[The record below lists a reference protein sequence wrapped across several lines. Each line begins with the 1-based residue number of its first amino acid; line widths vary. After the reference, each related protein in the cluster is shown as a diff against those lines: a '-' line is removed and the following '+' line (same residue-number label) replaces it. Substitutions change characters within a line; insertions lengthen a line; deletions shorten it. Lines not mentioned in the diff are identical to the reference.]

1 MRTLDSFRHLDYPT
15 DQFQVHVVADNCTD
29 RTDERP
35 ARRRGF
41 NVHVRI
47 DPAEPGKGPALN
59 WLYDRLQAGGEQF
72 DTVLIVDADTTLRAD
87 FLRHMAAALDG
98 GVRELRNFTAFMTP
112 MFRLPRALRLGCSR
126 LPSQPPPARSN
137 GNRGVERSLRKW
149 MAFDRELMDGRRW
162 SGHLTEDMEFQ
173 MDLLLDGHRV
183 AYVPGA
189 VLEAEMPHNLGSA
202 TSQNERWE
210 LGRQQMAR
218 RYIPPLTR
226 RLVSGP
232 GELRTAYADAIFD
245 HLVPPLSVLIAAN
258 IVCGFGGSGDDGG
271 AWTAHR
277 SPEPAVECTVGDRHR
292 RPRGRGPAFGRCA
305 TQRLPRLAARAEA
318 DRVEDQAL
326 VAGSDPAEL
335 GHLDKNY
342 PKRGNHM
349 TPGYVPRPPALLFGV
364 PIDDL
369 TMDETVAAIGEL
381 VADGRRHGRTH
392 QVATVNVD
400 FLVNAL
406 ADDGVHQLLQ
416 NADVC
421 LADGAP
427 VVWGAR
433 AARMKLRERVAGADL
448 VPALA
453 KHSAGA
459 GWRIH
464 LFGSA
469 PGTAERAAELL
480 TARYPW
486 AHVTGDSGPFI
497 KDAGQ
502 VDEDLLAS
510 LAAADPDIL
519 CVALGNPKQE
529 KFIEA
534 YRGRLG
540 APVMIGIGGTLD
552 FIVGG
557 RRRAPRVD
565 AARRSGMGGPSRP
578 RTWPVGQEICPRR
591 RGVLPPPRTLPTPDP
606 SIPDRRGLPVV

>member
-1 MRTLDSFRHLDYPT
+1 
-15 DQFQVHVVADNCTD
+15 
-29 RTDERP
+29 
-35 ARRRGF
+35 
-41 NVHVRI
+41 
-47 DPAEPGKGPALN
+47 
-59 WLYDRLQAGGEQF
+59 
-72 DTVLIVDADTTLRAD
+72 
-87 FLRHMAAALDG
+87 
-98 GVRELRNFTAFMTP
+98 
-112 MFRLPRALRLGCSR
+112 
-126 LPSQPPPARSN
+126 
-137 GNRGVERSLRKW
+137 
-149 MAFDRELMDGRRW
+149 
-162 SGHLTEDMEFQ
+162 
-173 MDLLLDGHRV
+173 
-183 AYVPGA
+183 
-189 VLEAEMPHNLGSA
+189 
-202 TSQNERWE
+202 
-210 LGRQQMAR
+210 
-218 RYIPPLTR
+218 
-226 RLVSGP
+226 
-232 GELRTAYADAIFD
+232 
-245 HLVPPLSVLIAAN
+245 
-258 IVCGFGGSGDDGG
+258 
-271 AWTAHR
+271 
-277 SPEPAVECTVGDRHR
+277 
-292 RPRGRGPAFGRCA
+292 
-305 TQRLPRLAARAEA
+305 
-318 DRVEDQAL
+318 
-326 VAGSDPAEL
+326 
-335 GHLDKNY
+335 
-342 PKRGNHM
+342 M

-381 VADGRRHGRTH
+381 VADGRRNGRTH

-529 KFIEA
+529 KFIQA

-557 RRRAPRVD
+557 RRRAPQWMQRAGLEWVVRLAQEPGRLGRRYAHD
-565 AARRSGMGGPSRP
+565 AVVFFPLLARYRRLTRRYRTDADSLWYGVARNDVLVTVKTGGNEAGEQWQQAVNAAARAATVRIDLGLSSHLSMRSVCELVGLVRVARRAGALVDHRP
-578 RTWPVGQEICPRR
+578 LSSSLTEQLRS
-591 RGVLPPPRTLPTPDP
+591 L
-606 SIPDRRGLPVV
+606 GLATYLGAAEANR

>member
-1 MRTLDSFRHLDYPT
+1 MTL
-15 DQFQVHVVADNCTD
+15 
-29 RTDERP
+29 
-35 ARRRGF
+35 
-41 NVHVRI
+41 
-47 DPAEPGKGPALN
+47 
-59 WLYDRLQAGGEQF
+59 
-72 DTVLIVDADTTLRAD
+72 
-87 FLRHMAAALDG
+87 
-98 GVRELRNFTAFMTP
+98 
-112 MFRLPRALRLGCSR
+112 
-126 LPSQPPPARSN
+126 
-137 GNRGVERSLRKW
+137 
-149 MAFDRELMDGRRW
+149 
-162 SGHLTEDMEFQ
+162 
-173 MDLLLDGHRV
+173 
-183 AYVPGA
+183 
-189 VLEAEMPHNLGSA
+189 
-202 TSQNERWE
+202 
-210 LGRQQMAR
+210 
-218 RYIPPLTR
+218 
-226 RLVSGP
+226 
-232 GELRTAYADAIFD
+232 
-245 HLVPPLSVLIAAN
+245 
-258 IVCGFGGSGDDGG
+258 
-271 AWTAHR
+271 
-277 SPEPAVECTVGDRHR
+277 
-292 RPRGRGPAFGRCA
+292 
-305 TQRLPRLAARAEA
+305 
-318 DRVEDQAL
+318 
-326 VAGSDPAEL
+326 
-335 GHLDKNY
+335 
-342 PKRGNHM
+342 
-349 TPGYVPRPPALLFGV
+349 GYVPRPPALLFGV

-369 TMDETVAAIGEL
+369 TMDETIAAIGEL

-433 AARMKLRERVAGADL
+433 AAHMKLRERVAGADL

-480 TARYPW
+480 IARYPW

-502 VDEDLLAS
+502 VDEGLLAS

-529 KFIEA
+529 RFIEA

-557 RRRAPRVD
+557 RRRAPRWMQRAGLEWVVRLAQEPGRLGRRYAHD
-565 AARRSGMGGPSRP
+565 AVVFFPLLARYRRVTRRYRTDADSLWYDVARNEVLISVKTGGNEAGGQWQQAVNAAARAATVRIDLGLSSRLSMGSVCELVGLVRAARRAGALVDHRP
-578 RTWPVGQEICPRR
+578 LSSSLTEQLRS
-591 RGVLPPPRTLPTPDP
+591 L
-606 SIPDRRGLPVV
+606 GLATYLGAAEAKR